1 MSHHPL
7 MTADILTII
16 AKYTNN
22 SDNVQCL
29 RVCKAFY
36 AVFIGKV
43 WESVNTTRLH
53 RFLAD
58 DATKAF
64 EVHSDL
70 VQILSVHPLDPIG
83 DILHGV
89 STLPRLLQVIS
100 TLPRLHTLHV
110 TGVIWPDEELRR
122 LLDKLQQLRV
132 FKANHAG
139 YTRKLGPRALLALIS
154 YRWPGSTASSHLYT
168 ASTSSRRLCDT
179 LEWLELGSNSAVDGW
194 FSMIMTHCVRL
205 KKFKT
210 GMVPVKEVL
219 ERKGWICLGLE
230 MLRLEILF
238 DDDDQVGGGESEWT
252 AVAKKLAQVQQLKRL
267 EIMQGLSETAVR
279 NGCQAQVSMSGGS
292 SAFENPHTYGTICA
306 SPSTPGCEESLW
318 TVFAEHIKS
327 WPKLTYLHLGACDR
341 KSSSSYKT
349 IKIWDQETRDLIDAR
364 RMNWK
369 TCSAYSIDFEIPT

>member
-70 VQILSVHPLDPIG
+70 VQILSVHPVDPIG

-267 EIMQGLSETAVR
+267 EIMQGLSETAVKPKFLCPEDLAPLKTLIHMEQFVLHLR
-279 NGCQAQVSMSGGS
+279 HRGARKVCGQ
-292 SAFENPHTYGTICA
+292 
-306 SPSTPGCEESLW
+306 
-318 TVFAEHIKS
+318 FAEHIKS